1 MDDYYDVAGGRYCE
15 RHIQEA
21 LRKTVGDGRD
31 GRDVRAEKRKTR
43 MVDLPVGGF

>member
-15 RHIQEA
+15 RHVAEA
-21 LRKTVGDGRD
+21 LRKTSGDERAGRD
-31 GRDVRAEKRKTR
+31 LRAEKRKTR